1 MQAFFDFL
9 QSVWNFTLTGIQ
21 SIDLAFTYLLIDFE
35 RDWAVTVMQGFSLL
49 GNAGLCWIALTLGML
64 CRKKTRK
71 CGVTMAVALLLGLLV
86 GNLVL
91 KNLVARP
98 RPYVTHADIQPLVTP
113 GDEYSFPSGHT
124 LSSFAAAY
132 SLRYFY
138 PQIGD
143 FALVFAAIIG
153 FSRLYLHVHYLSD
166 VLGGAILG
174 VLLATCAYQLVT
186 KYYGNTHLYR
196 HRK

>member
-9 QSVWNFTLTGIQ
+9 QSICNALLAGIQ

-35 RDWAVTVMQGFSLL
+35 ADWAVAIMKGFSLL
-49 GNAGLCWIALTLGML
+49 GNAGLCWIALTLGLL

-71 CGVTMAVALLLGLLV
+71 CGVTMALALLFGLLV
-86 GNLVL
+86 GNLLL

-98 RPYVTHADIQPLVTP
+98 RPYVTYPDILPLVIP

-143 FALVFAAIIG
+143 FALVFAGIIG

-174 VLLATCAYQLVT
+174 VLLASCAYQLVC

-196 HRK
+196 RRK